1 MIKIR
6 IKNVEHEID
15 VKFLISENE
24 LKDVLQRQGQLSHPS
39 KKVCPTFWGKPLK
52 QNSRP

>member
-15 VKFLISENE
+15 VQFLINENE
-24 LKDVLQRQGQLSHPS
+24 LKDVLQR
-39 KKVCPTFWGKPLK
+39 
-52 QNSRP
+52 